1 MKAVAAFARKNLNLY
16 LFTNHKWTD
25 RQTYKHTHETDK
37 RQ

>member
-1 MKAVAAFARKNLNLY
+1 MFIY
-16 LFTNHKWTD
+16 SPITNEQTD